1 MTYMDRARRKRLDIG
16 SVFER
21 AVAAVGAQGLGLLA
35 TALVVVGLPQAIL
48 NWGQMNIATTT
59 GSGLEAGLAMTG
71 GWLLT
76 IVGGVIMQG
85 VVTDVVIA
93 DLQRRKPT
101 IGAALGTAGGVF
113 AALLGLSIVSGLGMM
128 IGLILLIVPGVILAL
143 IWSVAAPVV
152 VAEKKG
158 VFDALSRSRT
168 LTRDNRLMILL
179 LFVIAFV
186 ANLVLGALIGL
197 LVGSLGGLVGAM
209 QWATI
214 AITAIT
220 STLGAIIWGAIA
232 AALYVE
238 LRIIKE
244 GGGHE
249 SIASVFD

>member
-1 MTYMDRARRKRLDIG
+1 MSYMDGARRRRLDIG

-21 AVAAVGAQGLGLLA
+21 AVAAVGSQGLGLMG
-35 TALVVVGLPQAIL
+35 TALVVVGLPQVIL
-48 NWGQMNIATTT
+48 SWGQMNVGTMTS
-59 GSGLEAGLAMTG
+59 SGLEAGLAMVG

-76 IVGGVIMQG
+76 IIGGVIMQG

-93 DLQRRKPT
+93 DLQRRKPS
-101 IGAALGTAGGVF
+101 IGAAVRTAGGVF
-113 AALLGLSIVSGLGMM
+113 LVLLGLSILSGLGMM

-179 LFVIAFV
+179 MFVIAFI
-186 ANLVLGALIGL
+186 ANIVLGMLIGVL
-197 LVGSLGGLVGAM
+197 IGALGGLIGAM
-209 QWATI
+209 SWATI
-214 AITAIT
+214 IITAVS
-220 STLGAIIWGAIA
+220 STLGAIIWGALA

-238 LRIIKE
+238 LRIVKE
-244 GGGHE
+244 GGGRE